1 MKYMAIPIK
10 TKYWKPGDDYI
21 DIIKNS
27 IIDKIEDGDIITLSE
42 KAISVARGRLIDERA
57 DKPSLLARFISRI
70 WMRHVWGYILAK
82 ICHLKLKNVYR
93 LRRYPIKEGAAHKQV
108 ALTYAGFLQALRHGS
123 EGGIDVSNLPFS
135 YACLPL
141 DDPYGEARRIQAEI
155 QSATG
160 KKVCVMIVDTD
171 MTYSWHNL
179 HITPIPRPME
189 GIVSAGAFIAYVIG
203 RGLRLKYRATP
214 LAVSSDI
221 GVDRALDIAQLA
233 HKVRRS
239 GAGRTAWDVAER
251 FGVGLTE
258 VTLEMLDRV
267 EHYPIVLIRPLKIR

>member
-27 IIDKIEDGDIITLSE
+27 IIDKIEDGDMITVSE
-42 KAISVARGRLIDERA
+42 KAISVAKGRLIDER
-57 DKPSLLARFISRI
+57 DIKPSLLARFISLI
-70 WMRHVWGYILAK
+70 WMRYVWGYILAK

-93 LRRYPIKEGAAHKQV
+93 LRRYPRNEGAAHKQV
-108 ALTYAGFLQALRHGS
+108 ALKYAGFLQALRHGS

-141 DDPYGEARRIQAEI
+141 DDPYEEVRRIRAEI

-160 KKVCVMIVDTD
+160 KKVCVMVVDTD

-179 HITPIPRPME
+179 HFTPLPRPIR
-189 GIVSAGAFIAYVIG
+189 GIVSGGGFIAYVIG

-221 GVDRALDIAQLA
+221 GVDRALDISQLS
-233 HKVRRS
+233 HKLRKS

-251 FGVGLTE
+251 FDVGLTE

-267 EHYPIVLIRPLKIR
+267 EHYPIVLIRSSKIR